1 MNYRRSTNKSNGTC
15 RAKELKKGSVL
26 RVKGNRFGQT
36 IRCLDGMVWIT
47 QQGDSEDRFLNGG
60 ELYLSNLPSFILV
73 SALNDAQVMVCQE
86 RKERSNR
93 WSPQIWQGALTGA

>member
-1 MNYRRSTNKSNGTC
+1 MSYRRSTNKSNGTC

-26 RVKGNRFGQT
+26 RVKGNRFGQA

-47 QQGDSEDRFLNGG
+47 QQGDSQDRFLNGG

-73 SALNDAQVMVCQE
+73 SALNDSQVMVCQE
-86 RKERSNR
+86 SKARSSR